1 MLLNICVGEI
11 HDDPD
16 AMPKPRFR
24 NKENDYLK
32 QGLDLF
38 TENAPVSV
46 HNDVILN
53 ELNNMPIEINS
64 SDTFS
69 KNRFFSE
76 AEIVAVQNCK
86 ASDAGDL
93 P

>member
-1 MLLNICVGEI
+1 
-11 HDDPD
+11 
-16 AMPKPRFR
+16 
-24 NKENDYLK
+24 
-32 QGLDLF
+32 
-38 TENAPVSV
+38 
-46 HNDVILN
+46 
-53 ELNNMPIEINS
+53 MPIEINS

-76 AEIVAVQNCK
+76 AEIVAAQNCK